1 MFYRSNFKIEFV
13 ELEDVMPIEYIRLND
28 DGLFLLPCAIDHD
41 SLDILIACVGDLS
54 SYGRFDHQLN
64 LLFHQ
69 LGLKPL
75 RQTPTITAIDA
86 NYFIDYLS
94 NTTQFYTD
102 IRHIIDV
109 ASLFILKSFPYDVS
123 DYEKTKVVRVDDD
136 FVIDGRPR
144 VIVGGND
151 KLFPYIRA
159 FNMKK
164 GRYQD
169 GYYLVHINV
178 RASSIESDILYD
190 PKFINTVTSG
200 CLVIRISQN
209 SEIGKANVGWLND
222 VIIAQIMHI
231 SRLAYVI
238 VNLDAKFGN
247 STVYDN
253 LKAVSLYTS
262 D

>member
-1 MFYRSNFKIEFV
+1 MFYRNNFKIEFV

-28 DGLFLLPCAIDHD
+28 DGLFLLPCAIDYD

-69 LGLKPL
+69 LGLKPMK
-75 RQTPTITAIDA
+75 QTLTVTAIDA
-86 NYFIDYLS
+86 NHFIDYLS

-102 IRHIIDV
+102 IRHIMDV
-109 ASLFILKSFPYDVS
+109 SSLFILKAFPYDVS
-123 DYEKTKVVRVDDD
+123 DYEKTKVVMVDDD
-136 FVIDGRPR
+136 FMLNGKPR
-144 VIVGGND
+144 VNVGGNH

-178 RASSIESDILYD
+178 RTPSLESDILFD
-190 PKFINTVTSG
+190 PKFINTVASG
-200 CLVIRISQN
+200 CLVIRVSQS
-209 SEIGKANVGWLND
+209 SEIEKANFGWFQD
-222 VIIAQIMHI
+222 VIIPQILHI

-238 VNLDAKFGN
+238 VSLDGRFGG
-247 STVYDN
+247 STVYDK
-253 LKAVSLYTS
+253 LKDNSIIYK
-262 D
+262 